1 MAQVHVLSD
10 TSEEADKM
18 IIRPL
23 GAGQEVG
30 RSCHLLEFK
39 DKRILLD
46 CGIHPGLSG
55 MDALPFVDMIE
66 ANKIDLLL
74 ISHFHLDHAGAL
86 PWFLQKT
93 TFRGKCFMTHA
104 TKAIYRWLLSD
115 FIKVSNIAT
124 EQMLFTE
131 HDLEVSMDKIETLN
145 FHEEKE
151 VGGIKF
157 WAYNAGHV
165 LGAAMFM
172 IEIAGN
178 MRFQIPA
185 DESQTT
191 QSCKL
196 LILGVRVLYTGDFSR
211 EEDRHLMAAEMP
223 TIKPDV
229 LIVESTY
236 GTHIHEKREDRENR
250 FTSTIH
256 DIVARGG
263 RCLIPVFALG
273 RAQELLLILDEYW
286 AAHPELHEIPI
297 YYASSLAKKCMAVY
311 QTFVNA
317 MNERIRRAIAV
328 NNPFVFKHISNLKV
342 SLFYLKSTCLLYIHI
357 I

>member
-1 MAQVHVLSD
+1 MANSFQHISD
-10 TSEEADKM
+10 TTASMPMANMVPIEPQMGQAEESDKM

-46 CGIHPGLSG
+46 CGIHPGMTG
-55 MDALPFVDMIE
+55 MDALPFVDCIE
-66 ANKIDLLL
+66 ADQIDLML
-74 ISHFHLDHAGAL
+74 ITHFHLNHAGAL

-124 EQMLFTE
+124 QQMLYTE
-131 HDLEVSMDKIETLN
+131 QDLETSMDKIETIN

-151 VGGIKF
+151 VSGIKF
-157 WAYNAGHV
+157 WCYNAGHV

-172 IEIAGN
+172 IEIA
-178 MRFQIPA
+178 
-185 DESQTT
+185 
-191 QSCKL
+191 
-196 LILGVRVLYTGDFSR
+196 GVRVLYTGDFSR
-211 EEDRHLMAAEMP
+211 EEDRHLMKAELP
-223 TIKPDV
+223 AIRPDV

-236 GTHIHEKREDRENR
+236 GTHIHEKREEREHR
-250 FTSTIH
+250 FTQTVHTI
-256 DIVARGG
+256 VGRGG

-317 MNERIRRAIAV
+317 MNEKIRKQIAV
-328 NNPFVFKHISNLKV
+328 NNPFVFKHISNLKGN
-342 SLFYLKSTCLLYIHI
+342 YNITY
-357 I
+357 